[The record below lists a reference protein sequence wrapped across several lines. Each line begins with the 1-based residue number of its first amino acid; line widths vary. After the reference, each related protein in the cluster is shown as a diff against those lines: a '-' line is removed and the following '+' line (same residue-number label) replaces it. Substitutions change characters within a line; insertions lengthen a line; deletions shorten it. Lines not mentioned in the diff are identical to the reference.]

1 MSGRENVDSIL
12 KRCNPSL
19 AEKIAIRRYY
29 LVTDGLSARF
39 PGRVMDFP
47 PDETS
52 LLGASQGL
60 AQSGRGMAEPSYIP

>member
-1 MSGRENVDSIL
+1 MVVNIFIRF
-12 KRCNPSL
+12 KATHPSL
-19 AEKIAIRRYY
+19 AVKNAIRSYY

-60 AQSGRGMAEPSYIP
+60 AQSGRGIAEPSYIP